1 MSSLWENFKSLSGPI
16 LIYHRLHLL
25 CRPYTVPMLLPKDT
39 RWQKYSCSKRLGHL
53 VSASGAIV
61 CPSGVIVCPSGV
73 HRERSCIHREW
84 SCVHREWSRVQRIN
98 FIGFGSKFVCPP
110 KIFGCQK
117 IARWTHEGPWSCWLR
132 VCIVCPSGHSWVH
145 RVSIGSHRE
154 CATPSSCV
162 HRGQIEIYTPDG
174 HTKETR
180 RKHEASRWQRDGYR
194 WTHEFVMPSRVHRVA
209 IFWAYDG
216 HANIH
221 YFSFLWHPNEL
232 RNVVTTDTKQQN
244 ASFVFLIL
252 I

>member
-1 MSSLWENFKSLSGPI
+1 
-16 LIYHRLHLL
+16 
-25 CRPYTVPMLLPKDT
+25 MLLPKDT

-84 SCVHREWSRVQRIN
+84 SCDHREWSISEWIN
-98 FIGFGSKFVCPP
+98 FLGFGSKFVCPP

-180 RKHEASRWQRDGYR
+180 SFPMATRWLPMDTRIRDAIACPSGGHILGIR
-194 WTHEFVMPSRVHRVA
+194 WTREHPLFFIPMTSQ
-209 IFWAYDG
+209 WA
-216 HANIH
+216 
-221 YFSFLWHPNEL
+221 
-232 RNVVTTDTKQQN
+232 T
-244 ASFVFLIL
+244 
-252 I
+252 